1 MTFKKG
7 DEGMNQKQPIGIKW
21 ISYFQFFGV
30 IAVLMTINIEQTPAL
45 NVRFGVPFL
54 PELLVKILI
63 IVFGTLIAYGYLKQT
78 KWGFFSML
86 GYSILFGGVS
96 SFLGQSQPFTGNA
109 IYAFIVAVYT
119 LVHFKDFNITFK

>member
-1 MTFKKG
+1 M
-7 DEGMNQKQPIGIKW
+7 DRKQPIGIKW
-21 ISYFQFFGV
+21 ISYFQFFGA

-63 IVFGTLIAYGYLKQT
+63 IVLGTLIAYGYLKQT

-86 GYSILFGGVS
+86 VYSILFGGIS
-96 SFLGQSQPFTGNA
+96 CFQAQIQPFIGNG
-109 IYAFIVAVYT
+109 IYAFIVAIYT
-119 LVHFKDFNITFK
+119 LGHFKDFNISFK